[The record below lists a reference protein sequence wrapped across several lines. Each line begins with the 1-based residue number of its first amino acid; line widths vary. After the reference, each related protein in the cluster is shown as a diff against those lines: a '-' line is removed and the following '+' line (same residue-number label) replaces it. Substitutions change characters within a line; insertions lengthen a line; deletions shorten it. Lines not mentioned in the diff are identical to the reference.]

1 MKRLLLPLFIVA
13 AVIGYVSD
21 AAAATQFSPDNVV
34 ACTGAPRTGDP
45 G

>member
-13 AVIGYVSD
+13 AVLGYVSD
-21 AAAATQFSPDNVV
+21 AAAATQYSPDSVT